1 MIRSDKDLWAG
12 LTYVF
17 FGSVAIIVGRDYPMG
32 TAFKMG
38 PAYFPNILGALLML
52 IGVISVIRSFVLP
65 SSPIGAFSLAGVA
78 LVSVAVFVFGFL
90 VRRAGL
96 AIALPLLVVISAYG
110 SAKFRWGPTLAI
122 AAGLTVFCALVFV
135 KGLGIPLPV
144 LGPWFGG

>member
-12 LTYVF
+12 LIYVF
-17 FGSVAIIVGRDYPMG
+17 FGSIAIIVGRDYPMG

-38 PAYFPNILGALLML
+38 PAYFPNILGALLMF
-52 IGVISVIRSFVLP
+52 IGAISVIRSFVLP
-65 SSPIGAFSLAGVA
+65 SSPIGAFSLGGVA
-78 LVSVAVFVFGFL
+78 LVSVSVFVFGFL